1 VRTASCLRQ
10 PIGLGTVTRLYRVV
24 PAGAKHTNKH
34 IYGVSYTLSV
44 DDVFA
49 VLSDPTRRRIL
60 EALRRRERS
69 VMELVDR
76 VGMHQPGVSR
86 HLGVLREAG
95 LVKVRKEAQRRQYS
109 LVPGPLQELDAW
121 LDHYRGLWDARFVKL
136 ANHLATRKRK

>member
-1 VRTASCLRQ
+1 
-10 PIGLGTVTRLYRVV
+10 
-24 PAGAKHTNKH
+24 
-34 IYGVSYTLSV
+34 V

-60 EALRRRERS
+60 EALRPGERS

-86 HLGVLREAG
+86 HLGILREAG

-109 LVPGPLQELDAW
+109 LVTGPLQELDAW

-136 ANHLATRKRK
+136 ANHLATRKRSGHP

>member
-1 VRTASCLRQ
+1 M
-10 PIGLGTVTRLYRVV
+10 
-24 PAGAKHTNKH
+24 
-34 IYGVSYTLSV
+34 

-60 EALRRRERS
+60 EALRPGERS

-86 HLGVLREAG
+86 HLSVLREAG
-95 LVKVRKEAQRRQYS
+95 LVKVRKEAQRRRYS
-109 LVPGPLQELDAW
+109 LVTGPLQELDAW

-136 ANHLATRKRK
+136 ANHLAARKRSDHR

>member
-1 VRTASCLRQ
+1 
-10 PIGLGTVTRLYRVV
+10 
-24 PAGAKHTNKH
+24 
-34 IYGVSYTLSV
+34 V

-60 EALRRRERS
+60 EALRPGERS

-86 HLGVLREAG
+86 HLGILREAG

-109 LVPGPLQELDAW
+109 LVTGPLQELDAW

-136 ANHLATRKRK
+136 ANHLATRKRSDHP

>member
-1 VRTASCLRQ
+1 
-10 PIGLGTVTRLYRVV
+10 
-24 PAGAKHTNKH
+24 
-34 IYGVSYTLSV
+34 V

-60 EALRRRERS
+60 EALRRGERS

-136 ANHLATRKRK
+136 ANHLANRKRK